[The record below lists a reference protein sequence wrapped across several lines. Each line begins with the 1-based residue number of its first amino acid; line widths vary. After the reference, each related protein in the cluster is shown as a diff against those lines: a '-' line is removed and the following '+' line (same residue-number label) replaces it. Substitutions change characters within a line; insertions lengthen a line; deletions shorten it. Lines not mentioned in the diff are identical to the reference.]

1 MPLRMTVGADR
12 IEQALATA
20 RLKGDVGVIPYLT
33 VGFPTIEATLE
44 LVPAL
49 AKAGA
54 SVIELGVPF
63 SDPLADGVT
72 IQKASFHALQQGVTP
87 SACLEVCGQLRHR
100 LPDLPL
106 VLMGYYNPV
115 YACGV
120 QRFARDAAA
129 SGVDGLIVVDLPT
142 EEAGPLQAAC
152 ADQGLALIPLLAP
165 TSPELRIA
173 AACRDAR
180 GFVYCVSLT
189 GVTGAREDLATG
201 VETLVAAVRRS
212 TPLPVAV
219 GFGVSRRTHVQTL
232 GRMAD
237 AVAVGS
243 ALLRVVEEAPP
254 GQLVPR
260 AEAFLRE
267 MTGVRRAS

>member
-1 MPLRMTVGADR
+1 M
-12 IEQALATA
+12 
-20 RLKGDVGVIPYLT
+20 GVIPYLT
-33 VGFPTIEATLE
+33 VGFPSIEATLE

-54 SVIELGVPF
+54 TVIELGIPF

-87 SACLEVCGQLRHR
+87 ATCLEVCRQLRQR
-100 LPDLPL
+100 VPELPL

-115 YACGV
+115 YAYGLQSFV
-120 QRFARDAAA
+120 HDAAGA
-129 SGVDGLIVVDLPT
+129 GVDGLIVVDLPT

-152 ADQGLALIPLLAP
+152 ATQGLALIPLLAP
-165 TSPELRIA
+165 TSPEPRIA

-180 GFVYCVSLT
+180 GFIYCISLT
-189 GVTGAREDLATG
+189 GVTGAREELALG
-201 VETLVAAVRRS
+201 VETLVSTVRRNTS
-212 TPLPVAV
+212 LSVAV
-219 GFGVSRRTHVQTL
+219 GFGVSRRSHVQAL

-237 AVAVGS
+237 AVAIGS

-254 GQLVPR
+254 GQLVPQ
-260 AEAFLRE
+260 AQAFLKE
-267 MTGVRRAS
+267 ITGVPRPS